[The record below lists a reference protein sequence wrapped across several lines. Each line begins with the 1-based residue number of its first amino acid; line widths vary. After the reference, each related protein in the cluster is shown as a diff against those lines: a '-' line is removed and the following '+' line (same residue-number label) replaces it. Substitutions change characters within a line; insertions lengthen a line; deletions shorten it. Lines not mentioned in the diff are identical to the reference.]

1 MIQINLKSENDL
13 QIQFIDANGT
23 DTWWTHLHIVVH
35 FRCCHPSSSS
45 NEQKF
50 RKWKCI
56 PLHFRYQTGGI
67 LINPSRFLTES
78 NQILK
83 ESCQYLYRI
92 SKKIFQE
99 SQKSQKSQII
109 LENPSRILKNLLKS
123 LKIFQ
128 KISKILQESWRI
140 FENS

>member
-67 LINPSRFLTES
+67 LINPSRFLTKS

-83 ESCQYLYRI
+83 ESCQYLHRI

-99 SQKSQKSQII
+99 SQKSQII
-109 LENPSRILKNLLKS
+109 LDNPSISKSISKNPTNLWKNPSRILKNPWKS
-123 LKIFQ
+123 LKI
-128 KISKILQESWRI
+128 SK
-140 FENS
+140 NP